1 MARKSAEDRKAEILA
16 TALRLADELGPD
28 RLTTNAVAEAV
39 GLTQPGIFRHFPSK
53 QALWQAVAADI
64 SGRLKS
70 AWDEALAASATP
82 EDRIAALVQAQLR
95 LIEAHPAIPAI
106 LFSRELR
113 VENGALRQTFVSLMT
128 AFRHPCRRTG
138 KRDAVSRISIGG
150 RRHSV
155 DLTRFRAGDALVAEL
170 RVLPCNGGV
179 RLLAVQMALFTG
191 SATEGS
197 SHDGRKDPGP
207 WWRGGHRQFSC
218 LCFSPAAGR
227 RSVATVDGMSR

>member
-113 VENGALRQTFVSLMT
+113 VENGALRQTFVGLMT
-128 AFRHPCRRTG
+128 AFHGILAGELARAREAGTVRPDLDPADG
-138 KRDAVSRISIGG
+138 AVLLISLVQGLAMRWSLG
-150 RRHSV
+150 ARG
-155 DLTRFRAGDALVAEL
+155 FALQPE
-170 RVLPCNGGV
+170 GV

-191 SATEGS
+191 SATEGKQS
-197 SHDGRKDPGP
+197 
-207 WWRGGHRQFSC
+207 
-218 LCFSPAAGR
+218 
-227 RSVATVDGMSR
+227 